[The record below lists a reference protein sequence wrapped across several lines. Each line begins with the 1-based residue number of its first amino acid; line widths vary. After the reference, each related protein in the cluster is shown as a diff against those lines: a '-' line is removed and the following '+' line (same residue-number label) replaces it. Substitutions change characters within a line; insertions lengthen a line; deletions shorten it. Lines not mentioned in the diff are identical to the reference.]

1 MTMTR
6 NHIICSR
13 TALAIAVTA
22 ALSTVPTTGS
32 AQERATV
39 LEEIVVTARK
49 RGAELLQDVPATIT
63 AFGADQLQ
71 QMRAIDFDAF
81 AYQVPGL
88 TFADEG
94 AGQKR
99 YVLRGVR
106 SAGQQQ
112 VAVYYDEVPLPGI
125 QGASGNSGSQ
135 TTDLKLFD
143 LDRVEVLKGPQGTTF
158 GANSQAG
165 TLRFILKKPEMNE
178 FGARLQLGSNHVE
191 NGEFGTNLYG
201 MVNVPLVDDKLSF
214 RAIAYYDDE
223 SGYLDNNRLNI
234 ENYNWYETKG
244 MRGMLRFQPTD
255 RMTLD
260 AMVWVQDRDN
270 GGTDRYNP
278 YPSFSDSPNN
288 LDFVNNNLEPL
299 QEIRDVA
306 FFQTGDLING
316 DFAQTPMPDD
326 QEIYSLTLNWDF
338 DGFSL
343 TAAGSYYDR
352 DFGFK
357 RDSTWVILNL
367 GVRPEPTSPSDPPA
381 NRADLFPALTDQTQ
395 NVEQTAFEMRV
406 NSTTS
411 SPLQWMGGFFY
422 RERTSDFRSFVP
434 VVDPVTGEVINLNE
448 PPTGFVTGAP
458 GEGIPECNPCVF
470 ARENTREIEEIALF
484 GEVTYALNQQW
495 ELMAGLR
502 WFEAEQT
509 DEGFQLFPF
518 ALFPP
523 SSFNPVPDLRGF
535 KEDQVISKF
544 QVSWTPSDDYVLYG
558 LASQGFRLGGTNG
571 QGIVEVPPGYE
582 ADELWNYELGAKT
595 TWADGRVNLNVAAF
609 YIDWT
614 DIQVAGND
622 PTGAFG
628 FVGNAGAA
636 EVLGMEVE
644 LNARPVE
651 NLDITAG
658 FSWLPTRELSEDQI
672 TDEVVAPG
680 REGDELP
687 FVPEFTANAMA
698 QYNYTLP
705 RGWDGFVRGEFA
717 YRGDSNSELD
727 TSSRFNRKQDAY
739 EIVNLRTGVIDQDDG
754 LSISLYVE
762 NVFDERG
769 DLRVRTE
776 DSLITVKWTNMPRT
790 VGIELNK
797 TF

>member
-1 MTMTR
+1 
-6 NHIICSR
+6 
-13 TALAIAVTA
+13 
-22 ALSTVPTTGS
+22 
-32 AQERATV
+32 
-39 LEEIVVTARK
+39 
-49 RGAELLQDVPATIT
+49 
-63 AFGADQLQ
+63 
-71 QMRAIDFDAF
+71 
-81 AYQVPGL
+81 
-88 TFADEG
+88 
-94 AGQKR
+94 
-99 YVLRGVR
+99 
-106 SAGQQQ
+106 
-112 VAVYYDEVPLPGI
+112 
-125 QGASGNSGSQ
+125 
-135 TTDLKLFD
+135 
-143 LDRVEVLKGPQGTTF
+143 
-158 GANSQAG
+158 
-165 TLRFILKKPEMNE
+165 
-178 FGARLQLGSNHVE
+178 
-191 NGEFGTNLYG
+191 
-201 MVNVPLVDDKLSF
+201 
-214 RAIAYYDDE
+214 
-223 SGYLDNNRLNI
+223 
-234 ENYNWYETKG
+234 
-244 MRGMLRFQPTD
+244 
-255 RMTLD
+255 MTLD
-260 AMVWVQDRDN
+260 AMAWVQDRDN